1 MTTHQILTGPG
12 NENSARDPVPAG
24 ARHPV
29 RVVLVVAFSALVTT
43 LNQTLVVPVLPGLPA
58 RLQVTPSVAAWLV
71 TATIIAGAVAHPVL
85 GRLGDQFG
93 MRRMMVV
100 ALCAMV
106 LGSLLC
112 MVSDDIAVLIA
123 GRTLQGLSSA
133 TIPLGMSLV
142 GVVLEPGRR
151 AAAIATV
158 SAMMGVG
165 GALGLPAAGLIS
177 RFWGFHGLFAVS
189 ASAGVVAMT
198 ALLLA
203 VPAPPLRERARRV
216 DLPGAALLTCSTV
229 GLLIGLDR
237 GGEWGWTNALTLTC
251 FLTALLA
258 GGLLTLVEL
267 RRHDPLIDL
276 RAALSRSAAAVNAGS
291 VLIGFALFSNF
302 LGIVGRLQA
311 PAATG
316 YGYGLSVLATGLCL
330 VPGGLLAAMV
340 APLSARLSVA
350 AGPRVTIVLG
360 CIVSAAGFAAQI
372 PLGHGALGVLICVAA
387 VISAGN
393 AMVMAALPALILRV
407 TPEANIGVANGLNAL
422 ARAVGMSVSSAV
434 FGIIMTVPDGAA
446 FVPRGTFDAFT
457 AAGGI
462 ATLIALLLFLPRF
475 LPRFLS
481 KRFRRGATGG

>member
-12 NENSARDPVPAG
+12 SEKPARAPAG

-29 RVVLVVAFSALVTT
+29 RVALVVAFAALVTT

-93 MRRMMVV
+93 MRRMMIV

-123 GRTLQGLSSA
+123 GRALQGLSSA

-142 GVVLEPGRR
+142 AVVLEPRRR

-165 GALGLPAAGLIS
+165 GALGLPAAGLVS

-189 ASAGVVAMT
+189 ASAGVVAMA

-203 VPAPPLRERARRV
+203 VPAPPRRARARRV
-216 DLPGAALLTCSTV
+216 DLAGAALLTCSTV
-229 GLLIGLDR
+229 GLLVGLDR
-237 GGEWGWTNALTLTC
+237 GGEWGWTNALTIAC
-251 FLTALLA
+251 FAAALVA
-258 GGLLTLVEL
+258 GCLLTLVEL

-276 RAALSRSAAAVNAGS
+276 RAAVSRSAAAINGGS
-291 VLIGFALFSNF
+291 VLIGFALFANF

-316 YGYGLSVLATGLCL
+316 YGHGLSVLATGLCL
-330 VPGGLLAAMV
+330 LPGGLLAATV
-340 APLSARLSVA
+340 APLSARLSAA
-350 AGPRVTIVLG
+350 AGPRVTIVSG
-360 CIVSAAGFAAQI
+360 CAVSAAGFAAQI
-372 PLGHGALGVLICVAA
+372 PLGHGALWGLICVVA

-407 TPEANIGVANGLNAL
+407 TPETDIGVTNGLNAL
-422 ARAVGMSVSSAV
+422 ARAIGMSVSSAV
-434 FGIIMTVPDGAA
+434 FGIVTTVPAGAA
-446 FVPRGTFDAFT
+446 FVARGAFDAFT
-457 AAGGI
+457 VAGGV
-462 ATLIALLLFLPRF
+462 ATLVALALFLLQR
-475 LPRFLS
+475 S
-481 KRFRRGATGG
+481 GHDTGRA